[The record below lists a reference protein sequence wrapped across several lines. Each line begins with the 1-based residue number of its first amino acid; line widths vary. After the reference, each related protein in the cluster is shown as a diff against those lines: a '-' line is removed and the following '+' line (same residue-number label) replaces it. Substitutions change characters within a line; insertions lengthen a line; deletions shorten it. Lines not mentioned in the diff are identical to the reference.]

1 MALSL
6 KQKLFIDEYLRDGNA
21 TRAAER
27 AGYQGDANVLA
38 VTGSR
43 LLRNAKVDEAIQS
56 RLKENAM
63 GPNEVLHRL
72 AEQARAAY
80 TAYFMPN
87 GTVDLGRL
95 IADGKAHLIKGIK
108 ETAHGQQIEFYDAQT
123 ALVHIGKHHKLF
135 TDQVEQSGEVIVR
148 VEYGN
153 NRNRQSSATPSE
165 TD

>member
-1 MALSL
+1 VALSV
-6 KQKLFIDEYLRDGNA
+6 KQRIFIDEYLRDGNA

-27 AGYQGDANVLA
+27 AGYQGDANTLA

-43 LLRNAKVDEAIQS
+43 LLRNAKVDEAIQI
-56 RLKENAM
+56 RFKENAM
-63 GPNEVLHRL
+63 GPNEVLQRM

-80 TAYFMPN
+80 SAYLMPE
-87 GTVDLGRL
+87 GYVDLPRL
-95 IADGKAHLIKGIK
+95 LADGKGHLIKGIK
-108 ETAHGQQIEFYDAQT
+108 ETAHGRQIEFYDAQT

-153 NRNRQSSATPSE
+153 NRNGRSSTTASE
-165 TD
+165 TA